1 MTAHG
6 PIRVLVVD
14 DHHLIREGIAALVA
28 SQGDIEIVGEAAD
41 GNQAVAQFEA
51 LRPDVMLLDL
61 QMPGMGGL
69 EALADIKSRHPQ
81 ARIVILTT
89 YDGDHLAS
97 RALAAGA
104 QAYILKSSVRR
115 ELLDTIRA
123 VFRGQKHVQADVA
136 AKLSDHAGEDVLTT
150 RELAVLSLIAEG
162 NTNKAIGERLSI
174 TEETV
179 KGYVKSILA
188 KLHAKDRTHAVTLGI
203 KRGIIEL

>member
-1 MTAHG
+1 MTSRE

-28 SQGDIEIVGEAAD
+28 GQEDIVIVGEAVD
-41 GNQAVAQFEA
+41 GHQAISLFDA
-51 LRPDVMLLDL
+51 LRPDVTLMDL

-69 EALADIKSRHPQ
+69 EALETIRSRHAS

-89 YDGDHLAS
+89 YSGDHLAS
-97 RALAAGA
+97 RALNAGA
-104 QAYILKSSVRR
+104 QAYILKSAVRR

-136 AKLSDHAGEDVLTT
+136 AKLSDHVGEDTLTA
-150 RELAVLSLIAEG
+150 RELSVLSLVAEG

-179 KGYVKSILA
+179 KGHIKSILA
-188 KLHAKDRTHAVTLGI
+188 KLHAKDRTHAVALAI
-203 KRGIIEL
+203 KRGIIEI